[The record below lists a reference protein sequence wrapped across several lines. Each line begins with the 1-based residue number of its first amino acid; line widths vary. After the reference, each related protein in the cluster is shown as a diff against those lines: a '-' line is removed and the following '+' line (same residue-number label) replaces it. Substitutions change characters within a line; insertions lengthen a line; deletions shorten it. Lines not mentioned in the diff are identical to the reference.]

1 MLRKLP
7 IVIAVELIILVSSFL
22 LAGDKASFSEIA
34 SVYMLLTLLSAFSYC
49 AFKLVNNLMKA

>member
-1 MLRKLP
+1 MLHKLH
-7 IVIAVELIILVSSFL
+7 IVIAVELMIVVSSFL

-34 SVYMLLTLLSAFSYC
+34 SVYMFLTLLSAFSYC

>member
-1 MLRKLP
+1 MLHKLP
-7 IVIAVELIILVSSFL
+7 LVIAVELIMVVSSFL

-34 SVYMLLTLLSAFSYC
+34 SVYVLLTLLSAFSYC

>member
-34 SVYMLLTLLSAFSYC
+34 SVYVLLTLLSAFSYC